1 MEKIVKVKNK
11 EYYYYGSYNDINK
24 AMVVANL
31 YKNESKFTIRKRT
44 TNILV
49 SDVFDLYLS
58 NVSSLSNGVIILG

>member
-24 AMVVANL
+24 AMVVANI
-31 YKNESKFTIRKRT
+31 YKDESKFTIKKRT

-49 SDVFDLYLS
+49 SDVFDLYFNKIS
-58 NVSSLSNGVIILG
+58 PLSNGVVIL